1 MKVGISRQRG
11 NWELRG
17 FGKDH
22 LGEKRKQDEKM
33 KGKIWQKMENGGEG
47 REWQKKMKRGKDGKM
62 KK

>member
-1 MKVGISRQRG
+1 M
-11 NWELRG
+11 RG